1 MSETIYLNVQQSSAI
16 QRPVVRIG
24 DVAEVF
30 CENKTVK
37 KQVGKIIITEF
48 ESTKAFKK
56 VFSTC
61 YLIQLITD
69 LVPNCQVESIGE
81 TDFIVYYKPVGKQ
94 GVWKDRIKC
103 MIVSLIA
110 FFGAAFSIM
119 TFNTDVTTPNLF
131 AQLTE
136 LFTGQPEQGP
146 GILQLTYSIGLFL
159 GIILFF
165 NHGGKYKLTN
175 DPSPL
180 QVQMRQYEQGVNQAF
195 IIDAERNQE
204 NKDVDS

>member
-16 QRPVVRIG
+16 QRPVVRID

-30 CENKTVK
+30 CENKSVK
-37 KQVGKIIITEF
+37 NQVQKIVITEF
-48 ESTKAFKK
+48 DSTKEFKQ

-61 YLIQLITD
+61 LLIQMITAA
-69 LVPNCQVESIGE
+69 VPNCQVVSIGE

-94 GVWKDRIKC
+94 PRWKDWLKGIL
-103 MIVSLIA
+103 VGVLA
-110 FFGAAFSIM
+110 FLGAAFSIM
-119 TFNTDVTTPNLF
+119 TFNTDVTTPELF
-131 AQLTE
+131 DQLYE
-136 LFTGQPEQGP
+136 LFTGKPAEGP

-159 GIILFF
+159 GVILFF
-165 NHGGKYKLTN
+165 NHGGRYKLTN

-195 IIDAERNQE
+195 ILDAERNQE
-204 NKDVDS
+204 SKDVD

>member
-16 QRPVVRIG
+16 NRPIVRID

-30 CENKTVK
+30 CENKSVK
-37 KQVGKIIITEF
+37 KQVEKIVIQEF
-48 ESTKAFKK
+48 KSTKEFKQ

-61 YLIQLITD
+61 LLIQMITAAI
-69 LVPNCQVESIGE
+69 PNCQVESIGE
-81 TDFIVYYKPVGKQ
+81 TDFIVYYKPLGKDSK
-94 GVWKDRIKC
+94 WKDRCKSILVC
-103 MIVSLIA
+103 LLA

-119 TFNTDVTTPNLF
+119 TFNTDVTTSELF
-131 AQLTE
+131 DQLYE
-136 LFTGQPEQGP
+136 LFTGMEANGP
-146 GILQLTYSIGLFL
+146 GVLQATYSLGLFL

-165 NHGGKYKLTN
+165 NHGGRYKLTN

-195 IIDAERNQE
+195 ILDAERNQE
-204 NKDVDS
+204 SKDVD

>member
-16 QRPVVRIG
+16 QRPVVRID

-30 CENKTVK
+30 CENKSVK
-37 KQVGKIIITEF
+37 NQVQKIVITEF
-48 ESTKAFKK
+48 KSDKEFKQ

-61 YLIQLITD
+61 LLIQMITAA
-69 LVPNCQVESIGE
+69 VPNCQVVSIGE

-94 GVWKDRIKC
+94 SAWKVWLKGS
-103 MIVSLIA
+103 IVCLLA

-119 TFNTDVTTPNLF
+119 TFNTDVTTPELF
-131 AQLTE
+131 DQLYE
-136 LFTGQPEQGP
+136 LFTGNPAEGP
-146 GILQLTYSIGLFL
+146 GILQIAYSIGLFF

-165 NHGGKYKLTN
+165 NHGARYKLTN

-180 QVQMRQYEQGVNQAF
+180 QVQMRQYEQDVNQAF
-195 IIDAERNQE
+195 ILDAERNQE
-204 NKDVDS
+204 SKDVD

>member
-1 MSETIYLNVQQSSAI
+1 
-16 QRPVVRIG
+16 
-24 DVAEVF
+24 
-30 CENKTVK
+30 
-37 KQVGKIIITEF
+37 
-48 ESTKAFKK
+48 
-56 VFSTC
+56 
-61 YLIQLITD
+61 
-69 LVPNCQVESIGE
+69 
-81 TDFIVYYKPVGKQ
+81 
-94 GVWKDRIKC
+94 

-136 LFTGQPEQGP
+136 LFTGRPEQGP